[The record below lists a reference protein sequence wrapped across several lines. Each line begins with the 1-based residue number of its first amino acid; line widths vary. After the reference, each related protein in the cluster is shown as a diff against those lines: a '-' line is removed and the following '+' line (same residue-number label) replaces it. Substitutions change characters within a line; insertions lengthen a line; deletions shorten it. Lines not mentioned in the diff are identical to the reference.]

1 MAVLNNQWV
10 TIMIVEVYRGFNTT
24 IIVDFQSLG
33 VFPSFSQEVIDLV
46 EAVESKGIF
55 LHSDPLEAIA

>member
-33 VFPSFSQEVIDLV
+33 VFPSFSKEVIDLV